1 MPLARAAEDMSD
13 KCPTQREKIAAAT
26 ARLELVDQA
35 VEMSLAEL
43 ESVVGLSH
51 DAAVTLRQTM
61 LMIRRARAK
70 MALVQRRVP
79 A

>member
-1 MPLARAAEDMSD
+1 MSD
-13 KCPTQREKIAAAT
+13 KNPTQREKIAAAS

-43 ESVVGLSH
+43 ESVVGISH

-61 LMIRRARAK
+61 LMLRRARAK
-70 MALVQRRVP
+70 MVLVQRRVP